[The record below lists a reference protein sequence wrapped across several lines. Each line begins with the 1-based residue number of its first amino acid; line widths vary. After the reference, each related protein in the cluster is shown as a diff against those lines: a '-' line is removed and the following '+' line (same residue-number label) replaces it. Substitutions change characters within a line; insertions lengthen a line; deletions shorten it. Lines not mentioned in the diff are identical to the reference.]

1 MIQKGSRS
9 LITKLNWHFYDM
21 VKIRLF
27 MINYVNV
34 LPHVNLYYETKVS
47 GESCKFGYNY

>member
-27 MINYVNV
+27 MINYVNGF
-34 LPHVNLYYETKVS
+34 TAC
-47 GESCKFGYNY
+47 ESLLWN